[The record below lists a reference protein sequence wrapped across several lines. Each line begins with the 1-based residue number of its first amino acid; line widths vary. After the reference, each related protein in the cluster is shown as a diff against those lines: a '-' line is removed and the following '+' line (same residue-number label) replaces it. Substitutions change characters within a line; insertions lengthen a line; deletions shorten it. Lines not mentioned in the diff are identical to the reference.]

1 MVGNFLNDSLRVPP
15 VTRLDERGLR
25 NLVASIEHDVERE
38 LYDGGVIIAA
48 HKGEIALRQA
58 IGYSHRDTGRKT
70 QLDDIFHIFS
80 TTKTFTNALVLK
92 AFDRGLLSPITKVVD
107 IIPEFAGLSPF
118 ARAPKEKV
126 SILHLFTHRGALAQ
140 TPWPVPPL
148 EAGNF
153 ADTIA
158 AICEMP
164 LVGEPGEKVYYS
176 PCLSHALLGEIAR
189 RTLGEGRSFTQ
200 MLHDELLDPLGMTDT
215 SMGMRADREDRRV
228 PVVPRLPQGE
238 FFSPSDITDTADA
251 AWEGAE
257 MPWVGC
263 LSTADDIFTFTEML
277 RRGGEL
283 NGERILSPS
292 AIAMATTLQTGT
304 LVNERYANIVHRMHW
319 EPWTANIGLGF
330 MMRGYGMHQ
339 TFFGLTAS
347 PRTFGGYG
355 AGSSQFWIDPERDLT
370 FVFLSAGVLGER
382 DNLERFQRLSDLTI
396 SAAV

>member
-1 MVGNFLNDSLRVPP
+1 MTRNFLNEPIHVPP
-15 VTRLDERGLR
+15 THGLDEAGLKR
-25 NLVASIEHDVERE
+25 LVTSIERDVERG
-38 LYDGGVIIAA
+38 LYDGGVAIVA
-48 HKGEIALRQA
+48 HRGEIALRQP
-58 IGYSHRDTGRKT
+58 IGYSHRDTGREAKV
-70 QLDDIFHIFS
+70 DDVFHIFS

-92 AFDRGLLSPITKVVD
+92 AFDHGLLSPTTKVVD
-107 IIPEFAGLSPF
+107 LIPEFAGSNPF
-118 ARAPKEKV
+118 ARGPKEKV
-126 SILHLFTHRGALAQ
+126 SIQHLFTHRGALAP
-140 TPWPVPPL
+140 TPWPLPPL

-189 RTLGEGRSFTQ
+189 RTLGNNGSFTQ
-200 MLHDELLDPLGMTDT
+200 MLRSELLDPLGMHDT
-215 SMGMRADREDRRV
+215 SMGLRPDLEERRV
-228 PVVPRLPQGE
+228 PVVPRLPAGE
-238 FFSPSDITDTADA
+238 FFSPKDITDTADA

-263 LSTADDIFTFTEML
+263 ISTADDVFTFTEML
-277 RRGGEL
+277 RRGGEH
-283 NGERILSPS
+283 NGTRILSPS
-292 AIAMATTLQTGT
+292 AIAMATTLQTGP
-304 LVNERYANIVHRMHW
+304 LINERYANIVHRMHW

-339 TFFGLTAS
+339 TFFGLTSS

-382 DNLERFQRLSDLTI
+382 DNLERFQRLSDLTV
-396 SAAV
+396 SAVV